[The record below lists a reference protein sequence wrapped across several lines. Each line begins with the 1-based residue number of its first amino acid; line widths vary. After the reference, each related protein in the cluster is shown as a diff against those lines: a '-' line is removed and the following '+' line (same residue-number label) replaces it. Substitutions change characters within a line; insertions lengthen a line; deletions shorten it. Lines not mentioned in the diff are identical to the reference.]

1 MKDLKMYARKY
12 GNEPADLKLMF
23 IFFVRNF
30 RYVIYSAIAGC
41 IVFALSYYL
50 FQFVLTDEEQY
61 VAQAEL
67 YIEYATD
74 VRLDNIYINDYTWQN
89 LVHTDRAIDYVREKI
104 SYSMTDEELKA
115 CVTANL
121 VSDVRFVT
129 LKVTAKDPGQAVNIA
144 RYFQEAIIL
153 FTEDMV
159 DVENVVVFTNA
170 DHAEEIVKENKTLN
184 MAIAGTVTGIVL
196 AVFMILFCYTFDD
209 ATYIPLTF
217 ERRFGVPVIGVF
229 HGHTE
234 KELRGLVM
242 SDENIETKKG
252 GKHDYLTIKIAKRNL
267 RKCAEGCMNIAVTDI
282 SIKPASER
290 AFETLL
296 HLKLLN
302 EQEEMTEIA
311 KGDLAEE
318 DACFSAPN
326 FRLDSKDAFKEN
338 ADVAAECAKYDG
350 TILLVRAGEH
360 NAQVVERAINFLK
373 KQGCNIIGVQL
384 YDADAWIL
392 RFYYY
397 RPVSF
402 LNRKDKAIE
411 DDTEEQ
417 DFDVEDISARRENS

>member
-1 MKDLKMYARKY
+1 MKDLKLYARQY

-30 RYVIYSAIAGC
+30 RYVVYSAIVGC
-41 IVFALSYYL
+41 IIFALGYYV
-50 FQFVLTDEEQY
+50 FQFVLNDEEKY

-89 LVHTDRAIDYVREKI
+89 LVHTDRAIDYVREKLTFA
-104 SYSMTDEELKA
+104 MTDEELKA

-129 LKVTAKDPGQAVNIA
+129 LKVTMEDPGKAVDVA
-144 RYFQEAIIL
+144 RYFQEAIIS
-153 FTEDMV
+153 FSEDMV

-170 DHAEEIVKENKTLN
+170 DHADKIVKENKTVN
-184 MAIAGTVTGIVL
+184 MAVTGAVVGIVL
-196 AVFMILFCYTFDD
+196 AVFLILFCYTFDD
-209 ATYIPLTF
+209 SVYIPLTF
-217 ERRFGVPVIGVF
+217 ERRFGIPVIGVF
-229 HGHTE
+229 HDHTE
-234 KELRGLVM
+234 KELREIVM
-242 SDENIETKKG
+242 AEESIEKKTE
-252 GKHDYLTIKIAKRNL
+252 GKHDFQSIKIAKLNL
-267 RKCAEGCMNIAVTDI
+267 KKCSEGCMNIAVTDV
-282 SIKPASER
+282 SIKPEPDR

-302 EQEEMTEIA
+302 EQDEMTEIA
-311 KGDLAEE
+311 RGDLTEE
-318 DACFSAPN
+318 EARFSAPN
-326 FRLDSKDAFKEN
+326 FRLDSKDPLEEN
-338 ADVAAECAKYDG
+338 ADIAVECAKYDG

-360 NAQVVERAINFLK
+360 NTQVVERAINFLR

-397 RPVSF
+397 KPVS
-402 LNRKDKAIE
+402 LMNRREKNADKQL
-411 DDTEEQ
+411 EEQ
-417 DFDVEDISARRENS
+417 DTDVDDI